1 MQGFSRRTTMYNLAA
16 LLLLLLLLLLLA
28 VFSRIL
34 KEIFYS
40 A

>member
-16 LLLLLLLLLLLA
+16 LLLLLLLLA

>member
-16 LLLLLLLLLLLA
+16 LLLLLLLA

>member
-16 LLLLLLLLLLLA
+16 LLLLLLLLLLA

>member
-16 LLLLLLLLLLLA
+16 LLLLLLLLLA